1 MVNCLL
7 TLEVHGSASGESMKY
22 MVIQFA
28 FGNYQSI
35 QHQPFFL
42 IILQRSLTRNRG
54 GGIGAAESLQKHLIA
69 HTRAP
74 IDAYQLYAV
83 PGVSA
88 GVPNS
93 ASQSPKVNQFGIQKY
108 TKVFGNVDDQGG
120 KNNWR

>member
-74 IDAYQLYAV
+74 IDAYQLYA
-83 PGVSA
+83 
-88 GVPNS
+88 
-93 ASQSPKVNQFGIQKY
+93 
-108 TKVFGNVDDQGG
+108 G
-120 KNNWR
+120 KLTLAAFMSMLMETLSYFLCPPSVHLLFC